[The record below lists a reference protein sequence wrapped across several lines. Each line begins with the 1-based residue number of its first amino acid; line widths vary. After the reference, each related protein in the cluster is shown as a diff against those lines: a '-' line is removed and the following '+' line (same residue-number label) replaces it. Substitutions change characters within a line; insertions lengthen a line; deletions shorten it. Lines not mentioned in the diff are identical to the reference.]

1 MNKLAII
8 ADDLTGASDSGVQF
22 ARKGLV
28 TQVLFDLTGLSGER
42 EVEVIVVDT
51 DSRALPALDAYQ
63 KVQDAAKTL
72 QEMGFNQLYKKID
85 STLRGNIGAE
95 IDAIYDAI
103 KPTFMIIAPGYPK
116 NGRTIYKGYH
126 FLHDTLLHETE
137 LSRDP
142 KCPIK
147 ESYVPRL
154 IAKQTDRPI
163 GLIDYQTL
171 RLGFDKVKE
180 QLDRYRANG
189 IPYIIF
195 DSLSEEDLQR
205 IVRYVCRINEKVVWV
220 GSAGLANY
228 LPEAEAYRLQKSKKA
243 AMIEPN
249 ERPILLVVGSVSQ
262 VSRRQLDRALSL
274 KNVKGIQVD
283 SVKLV
288 SDNQSRYEEME
299 KAFHQAENWAKQGY
313 HIALYSSAS
322 PNEIKQVQAI
332 GEANGWSTIEISNFI
347 AQNLGEISA
356 TLINK
361 GYFGAMILTGG
372 DTAKYVCNNIGATGF
387 ELLDEVEP
395 GVPIAKLIHESK
407 MYTVTKAGAFGSEN
421 TFIQAIHQ
429 LQGVD
434 VK

>member
-28 TQVLFDLTGLSGER
+28 TQVLFDLTGLSGKR
-42 EVEVIVVDT
+42 EAEVIVVDT
-51 DSRALPALDAYQ
+51 DSRALPALDAYRQ
-63 KVQDAAKTL
+63 VQDAAKTL
-72 QEMGFNQLYKKID
+72 QEMGFNHLYKKID

-95 IDAIYDAI
+95 IDAIYDTI

-147 ESYVPRL
+147 ESYVPSL
-154 IAKQTDRPI
+154 IAKQTKRPI

-180 QLDRYRANG
+180 QLDHYRANG
-189 IPYIIF
+189 IPYIVF

-228 LPEAEAYRLQKSKKA
+228 LPEAYHLQKSKKA
-243 AMIEPN
+243 TMIEPS

-262 VSRRQLDRALSL
+262 VSRKQLDRALSL
-274 KNVKGIQVD
+274 KNVKGIQID

-299 KAFHQAENWAKQGY
+299 KALHQAENWAKQGY

-322 PNEIKQVQAI
+322 PNEIKQVQEI
-332 GEANGWSTIEISNFI
+332 GEAKGLGAIEISNFI
-347 AQNLGEISA
+347 AQNLGEVAS

-361 GYFGAMILTGG
+361 GYFRGMILTGG
-372 DTAKYVCNNIGATGF
+372 DTAKHVCNKVGATGF
-387 ELLDEVEP
+387 ELLDEVET
-395 GVPIAKLIHESK
+395 GVPIAKLIHDSG
-407 MYTVTKAGAFGSEN
+407 MYVVTKAGAFGSEN

>member
-22 ARKGLV
+22 ARKGLA
-28 TQVLFDLTGLSGER
+28 TQVLFDLTGLSSVRDIEA
-42 EVEVIVVDT
+42 IVVDT
-51 DSRALPALDAYQ
+51 DSRSLPALDAYRR
-63 KVQDAAKTL
+63 VQNAAKLL
-72 QEMGFNQLYKKID
+72 QEMGFRHLYKKID

-95 IDAIYDAI
+95 IDAIYDTI
-103 KPTFMIIAPGYPK
+103 KPTFMIIAPGYPQ
-116 NGRTIYKGYH
+116 NGRTIYKGHH

-147 ESYVPRL
+147 ESYVPSL
-154 IAKQTDRPI
+154 IAKQTKRPI

-180 QLDRYRANG
+180 QLDRYRAIG

-195 DSLSEEDLQR
+195 DSLSEEDLQD

-228 LPEAEAYRLQKSKKA
+228 LPEAYHLQKTNKA
-243 AMIEPN
+243 DMIEPI

-262 VSRRQLDRALSL
+262 VSRKQLDRALSL
-274 KNVKGIQVD
+274 QNVKGIPVD
-283 SVKLV
+283 SIKLA
-288 SDNQSRYEEME
+288 SNDQYRYEEME
-299 KAFHQAENWAKQGY
+299 KAFHQAEQWAKQGY
-313 HIALYSSAS
+313 HVALYSSAS
-322 PNEIKQVQAI
+322 PNEIKQVQEIGKSKGLSAI
-332 GEANGWSTIEISNFI
+332 KISNFI
-347 AQNLGEISA
+347 SQSLGEA
-356 TLINK
+356 AARLIQK

-372 DTAKYVCNNIGATGF
+372 DTAKHVCDKIGAKGF
-387 ELLDEVEP
+387 ELLDEVET
-395 GVPIAKLIHESK
+395 GVPIAKLIHDSG
-407 MYTVTKAGAFGSEN
+407 MYVVTKAGAFGSEN

-429 LQGVD
+429 LKGVD
-434 VK
+434 AK